1 MPRTA
6 QVNQR
11 LRNEQRANILDAA
24 RTVFAQQGL
33 AATMADIAVAAHV
46 SQGLAY
52 HYFANKQALV
62 NELLEQATQS
72 RLAILQRILEMPG
85 SPGKRLQLLIS
96 KSVDN
101 LREWLEFYQLTQHA
115 LHDAATP
122 DQLRE
127 LLRQQVQSYQDVL
140 RQLIIEG
147 QAAGEVATDDPDQL
161 VLVITACLN
170 GLSGLAMR
178 DPQQFHEHF
187 PDAGIILR
195 MLKP

>member
-6 QVNQR
+6 QANQR
-11 LRNEQRANILDAA
+11 LRDAQRAKILDAA

-33 AATMADIAVAAHV
+33 AATMADIAAAAHV

-52 HYFANKQALV
+52 RYFANKQALV

-72 RLAILQRILEMPG
+72 RLAILQRIRELPG
-85 SPGKRLQLLIS
+85 SPGKRLQVLVS
-96 KSVDN
+96 KSLDN
-101 LREWLEFYQLTQHA
+101 LHEHREFYQLTVQA

-122 DQLRE
+122 DHLRD
-127 LLRQQVQSYQDVL
+127 LLRQQARTYHDVL
-140 RQLIIEG
+140 RQLIIAG
-147 QAAGEVATDDPDQL
+147 QATGEVATDDPDQL

-170 GLSGLAMR
+170 GLSSLAMR
-178 DPQQFHEHF
+178 NPAQFHEHF
-187 PDAGIILR
+187 PEAGIILR